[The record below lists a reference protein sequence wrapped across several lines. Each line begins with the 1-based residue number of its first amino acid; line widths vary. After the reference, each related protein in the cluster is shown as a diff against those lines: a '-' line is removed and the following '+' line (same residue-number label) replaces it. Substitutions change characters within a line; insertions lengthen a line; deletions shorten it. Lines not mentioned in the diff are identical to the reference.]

1 MPGWIDNLIL
11 KILGTEPLIKIMY
24 SIFFFFMG
32 MIFAPESVYQLV
44 SSRTGVTWAWVP
56 IFYASSF
63 VLTDALQRFL
73 TATWSFGKEMLRFL
87 LLDYFSRKNDEGTA
101 EQLLQLSEM
110 ERVALRV
117 FLQRNS
123 QTARFPSNNVG
134 IVQLKRKGL
143 VVRKEECAHST
154 DSENDQIEYFIPNE
168 KWEVMILIK
177 HHFGI

>member
-44 SSRTGVTWAWVP
+44 ASRTGVSWAWIP

-63 VLTDALQRFL
+63 VLTDALQRVIN
-73 TATWSFGKEMLRFL
+73 ATWSFGKEMLRFL
-87 LLDYFSRKNDEGTA
+87 LLDYFNRKNDEDTA
-101 EQLLQLSEM
+101 QQLLHLNEM
-110 ERVALRV
+110 ERVTLRV
-117 FLQRNS
+117 FLQSNS

-143 VVRKEECAHST
+143 VVRKEEFEHST
-154 DSENDQIEYFIPNE
+154 DSENALIEYFIPHD

-177 HHFGI
+177 HRFGI